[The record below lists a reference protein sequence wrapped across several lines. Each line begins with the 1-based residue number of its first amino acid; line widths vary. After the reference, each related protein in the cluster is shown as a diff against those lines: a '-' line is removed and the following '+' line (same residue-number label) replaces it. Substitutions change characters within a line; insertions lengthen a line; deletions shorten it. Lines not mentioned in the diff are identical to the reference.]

1 MSYQRFQTAVDAR
14 NDARDRG
21 VIHSEITAI
30 ESAIISSVDAGNL
43 ETTVSGTTF
52 TSDPLYYLAYQGA
65 ISDPTRADRI
75 QVVNQYFVNRG
86 YGVRILETT
95 LSVPVAN
102 SNTSANVTSFSWNI
116 NW

>member
-14 NDARDRG
+14 NDARNRG
-21 VIHSEITAI
+21 AIHEEISSI

-43 ETTVSGTTF
+43 ETQVNNTAF
-52 TSDPLYYLAYQGA
+52 TNDPLYYLAYTGG
-65 ISDPTRADRI
+65 ISDPTRVDQI

-86 YGVRILETT
+86 YGVRILETQIPT
-95 LSVPVAN
+95 GNAN
-102 SNTSANVTSFSWNI
+102 ANTTVTSFSWNI